1 MRWLKAT
8 LSLQIVLAVYFES
21 ILWFRIGAWNDQPG
35 KRLIELV
42 QQGQTAPALGFAGLV
57 LIPLLLFILAFW
69 NRWLWLMWAGLV
81 GYAAWAALQI
91 QSWWIPWIFG
101 ADQRAVNNTK
111 ALAKTYKIFRSSL
124 GHPAPD
130 GMHFVLDLILFA
142 VLGTL
147 AIGLFQIPRRQHERK
162 QIVPGTAGNSKLS

>member
-57 LIPLLLFILAFW
+57 LVPLLLFILAFW
-69 NRWLWLMWAGLV
+69 NRWLGWASWVRCMGGASDPELV
-81 GYAAWAALQI
+81 DTL
-91 QSWWIPWIFG
+91 
-101 ADQRAVNNTK
+101 D
-111 ALAKTYKIFRSSL
+111 FRSRSTR
-124 GHPAPD
+124 G
-130 GMHFVLDLILFA
+130 
-142 VLGTL
+142 
-147 AIGLFQIPRRQHERK
+147 E
-162 QIVPGTAGNSKLS
+162 